1 MNEKFYTPKQVAA
14 ILQIHQYTVLKWIR
28 EGKLKALKLGR
39 VYRTCESDLSIFLGH
54 AAHEVATV
62 GTGIQ
67 EVAEEDLVE
76 EQEEVTEEVQ
86 IEETSI
92 APKGTQASSLQSKST
107 NVPVEAIYRL
117 PVGS

>member
-76 EQEEVTEEVQ
+76 EQEEQ
-86 IEETSI
+86 AIEEITVTSQ
-92 APKGTQASSLQSKST
+92 GTQASSLQSKST
-107 NVPVEAIYRL
+107 NASVEAVYRL